1 MPAFNLRPEEL
12 NGVIAYIRAGFDPD
26 GVAIRIGDPAR
37 GKAIYDGK
45 GECSACHRIN
55 GSGHRTAPDLSDI
68 GLIRTPAILEA
79 SLTNPAS
86 TLQPINRQIRLVTRT
101 EEIIVGR
108 RLNEDTYSVQ
118 LIDSNEQLRSLRKA
132 DLVSYELSSVPVHQ
146 PTSLNGDEIAD
157 LIGYLLTLRGL
168 E

>member
-1 MPAFNLRPEEL
+1 MQVGKRGRGAAREREE
-12 NGVIAYIRAGFDPD
+12 V
-26 GVAIRIGDPAR
+26 
-37 GKAIYDGK
+37 
-45 GECSACHRIN
+45 
-55 GSGHRTAPDLSDI
+55 
-68 GLIRTPAILEA
+68 
-79 SLTNPAS
+79 
-86 TLQPINRQIRLVTRT
+86 
-101 EEIIVGR
+101 IVGR

-118 LIDSNEQLRSLRKA
+118 LLDSNEQLRSLRKA